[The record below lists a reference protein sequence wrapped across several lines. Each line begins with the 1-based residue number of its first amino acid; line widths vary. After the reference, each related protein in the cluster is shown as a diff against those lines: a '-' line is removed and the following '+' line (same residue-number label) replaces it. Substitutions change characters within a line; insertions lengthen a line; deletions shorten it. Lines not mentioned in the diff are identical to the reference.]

1 MDRNLQLGFLLR
13 DVSRRYT
20 RRFEERALALS
31 LTLPQ
36 CRALAHLEKNEG
48 ISQKRLAELSELDPM
63 TLVRILDRMEVDGW
77 VQRRF
82 DPTDRRAHTLW
93 LTSKARPILDHVA
106 QLVAETRTEALQ
118 GLSGEERARLTE
130 LLERVHA
137 NLSSL
142 PPLAAGA
149 QPANQE
155 AGARVPGAQDRVPA
169 RSSR

>member
-118 GLSGEERARLTE
+118 GLSSEERARLME
-130 LLERVHA
+130 LLQRVHA
-137 NLSSL
+137 NLSSP
-142 PPLAAGA
+142 PPLAAKAQVANQDAGA
-149 QPANQE
+149 QERA
-155 AGARVPGAQDRVPA
+155 PA
-169 RSSR
+169 RTSR